1 MDQLPKRKKR
11 GPYKRYINHGSD
23 FVLPRS
29 TKRACQHNEVPT
41 DTTSSDDEAVSNNA
55 APGLSQ
61 AAGQASVL
69 SDINSVLQ
77 TDTLSSQDE
86 QETSNDACGAAASSM
101 ASAAVSRNT
110 SELQAT
116 NDGPQHAIPM
126 ISHDTLLNDEELSMS
141 DDDGS
146 EQHDPGELASEDDMQ
161 MPNSPTA
168 PGHGG
173 KSLFGELFTDVVT
186 ERVVLSRGDILLMV
200 LKHAVKNNSSFA
212 GLTSILDLINRIFE
226 RPILPHS
233 RYQLSKLLSKTGTT
247 MTYYCFAP
255 NASHT

>member
-1 MDQLPKRKKR
+1 MNRK
-11 GPYKRYINHGSD
+11 
-23 FVLPRS
+23 L
-29 TKRACQHNEVPT
+29 
-41 DTTSSDDEAVSNNA
+41 
-55 APGLSQ
+55 
-61 AAGQASVL
+61 
-69 SDINSVLQ
+69 
-77 TDTLSSQDE
+77 
-86 QETSNDACGAAASSM
+86 SNDACGAAASSM

-200 LKHAVKNNSSFA
+200 LKPA
-212 GLTSILDLINRIFE
+212 
-226 RPILPHS
+226 
-233 RYQLSKLLSKTGTT
+233 
-247 MTYYCFAP
+247 
-255 NASHT
+255 